1 MELEL
6 NISFRRMWRVVAQ
19 NEPQTTYAVH
29 QSALIY
35 NENPVFWN
43 RDPGELELYR
53 GPSPNCGPWR
63 DLTSYCRGLIDTGL
77 SRFPKEEVNDLKPLP
92 YQGSIQDHTRL
103 LKTIREVIQKLVE
116 GKRIADAATPAL
128 LHSDS
133 HKRNIYVSAKDPTVI
148 TGLIDWK
155 STSIK
160 PAFIYADE
168 TPDFAEPPRVPVED
182 LSENEQNE
190 RELSKEQE
198 RD

>member
-1 MELEL
+1 MAVYTRRCASRLGLKDFLQAELLRGTTLQSGFLTEIRVNL
-6 NISFRRMWRVVAQ
+6 NSTVAQ
-19 NEPQTTYAVH
+19 
-29 QSALIY
+29 ALTA
-35 NENPVFWN
+35 
-43 RDPGELELYR
+43 DLGEISQVIVEL
-53 GPSPNCGPWR
+53 
-63 DLTSYCRGLIDTGL
+63 I
-77 SRFPKEEVNDLKPLP
+77 
-92 YQGSIQDHTRL
+92 
-103 LKTIREVIQKLVE
+103 E

-168 TPDFAEPPRVPVED
+168 TPDSAAPPRVPVEG
-182 LSENEQNE
+182 LLENEQNE